1 MVRGMSVYQTPHRPP
16 STSHAVFVDQPAGR
30 AIAAVGDPS
39 WVGFAQPAGNVKE
52 NRQSHFEL
60 PSGSSANELHRESFL
75 YRFCSPRCKPTCFG
89 LHLDAAE
96 RLTIARR
103 GCSHCANGI
112 AGKFLNAERLGSYF
126 LERVLE
132 LPSRGDIDPIVEGN
146 SKLRC

>member
-1 MVRGMSVYQTPHRPP
+1 MSC
-16 STSHAVFVDQPAGR
+16 
-30 AIAAVGDPS
+30 IAKAFCID
-39 WVGFAQPAGNVKE
+39 FADIFGP
-52 NRQSHFEL
+52 R
-60 PSGSSANELHRESFL
+60 R
-75 YRFCSPRCKPTCFG
+75 PRCKPTCFG

-132 LPSRGDIDPIVEGN
+132 LPSRGISIR
-146 SKLRC
+146 S